1 MTVNRKLL
9 EQELARA
16 GQITQSAVSGEGFDP
31 RGGYGVLAAQLG
43 TAAIGAFAQKRAKDK
58 ILAQEEQRNI
68 ALSKFTGL
76 DLDLVGQLS
85 DSSKQSA
92 MDLALKSR
100 FSQPEQATPQSP
112 LGKIQADIN
121 AGLIPKDIGMQAIE
135 KQTAPNRKTIET
147 AQGLGLLDERTGN
160 IEPVNVKTAKQAE
173 RERAKQETMSF
184 DVAGLS
190 SVRDKVMWLAV
201 KLIRF

>member
-68 ALSKFTGL
+68 ALSKVTGLGL
-76 DLDLVGQLS
+76 DLVSQLS

-100 FSQPEQATPQSP
+100 FSQPEQPKAMRDASKTGGA
-112 LGKIQADIN
+112 LGQIS
-121 AGLIPKDIGMQAIE
+121 E
-135 KQTAPNRKTIET
+135 KE
-147 AQGLGLLDERTGN
+147 LDLLEKSMGAVD
-160 IEPVNVKTAKQAE
+160 PSLPDKQFRRNMKE
-173 RERAKQETMSF
+173 
-184 DVAGLS
+184 
-190 SVRDKVMWLAV
+190 V
-201 KLIRF
+201 KLEV